1 MAFVDLNSV
10 KQGSFSEVRHGIPLS
25 SRVYFETYDLEA
37 LESPIVLAS
46 NERWVFC
53 YDLFLK
59 ATPESANGQFSM
71 REVATNLSAMIDQQS
86 AFRVYREDTQV
97 FRLTDVLYSDGDA
110 VCFLIQLGDK
120 NGSDPV
126 FANLATGELRMEPKL
141 DGEGIALSSHFMISL
156 VSSDADGMRF
166 HAVMEE
172 VPGITKSRVAPFF
185 TSLLKEAFEGYTFL
199 DPDTGYEH
207 KSRPTFS
214 LTGRPSQSLE
224 ESLEEGVLKGLT
236 LVRHEVVDGIMD
248 EDPYSQFVEHTLR
261 IQVIAQPATGVER
274 VTWLNRWRQR
284 ATENGFDQLKVTY
297 KRPEGRQKTVTMER
311 EEDAA
316 NALFTRQEQFI
327 LDGNINQCEREI
339 HQELFNKMVLL
350 LRTL

>member
-1 MAFVDLNSV
+1 M
-10 KQGSFSEVRHGIPLS
+10 
-25 SRVYFETYDLEA
+25 
-37 LESPIVLAS
+37 LAS

-71 REVATNLSAMIDQQS
+71 REVATNLSAMIHQQS

-97 FRLTDVLYSDGDA
+97 FRLTDVRYSDDEA

-185 TSLLKEAFEGYTFL
+185 TSLLKEAFEGYIFS
-199 DPDTGYEH
+199 DPDTGHEYN
-207 KSRPTFS
+207 SRPMFS
-214 LTGRPSQSLE
+214 LVGRPSQSLE

-248 EDPYSQFVEHTLR
+248 EDPYSQFVEHTVR
-261 IQVIAQPATGVER
+261 VQVISQPATGEER
-274 VTWLNRWRQR
+274 VRWLNRWRQR

-316 NALFTRQEQFI
+316 NALFTRQEQFV
-327 LDGNINQCEREI
+327 LDGNISQCEREI
-339 HQELFNKMVLL
+339 HPELFNRMVRL